1 MSEDETNCDQS
12 RCGIRIQVDPP
23 SSLPPGNVHRPSN
36 FASFTIIPTEAV
48 HNNDH
53 QGSAVQHE
61 MLEIPNNRRKSN
73 IVPPNLPTVPSG
85 VEMGS
90 DAFELSEESN
100 DLKESGEQQETIE
113 FSRQRRRSAILPPN
127 LATVPSGVEMDNEAF
142 VIAEEQHSV
151 NGPPS
156 RRMSLIDT
164 NSQNSFRLGRGIQ
177 SSLRRLGMSMNLS
190 RRGSTSTNTE
200 TVPRIAN
207 YRNFFNLRSH
217 SRPTLDELHE
227 PITRRPNLANPDAN
241 DIQEPVGDKF
251 GWIEGVLIRNM
262 LSIWGVMLFLR
273 ISWVVALSGIWQTLI
288 IIAISTFITLM
299 TALSM
304 SAIAT
309 NGEIGGGG
317 TYYVMSRVLGP
328 EFGGSIGVIFA
339 IANAINASLNVVG
352 FCQSIQ
358 DLMRSYGGA
367 VIVDGADNDIR
378 IIGTITMIAVCAL
391 CGLGA
396 KYEAKTQGVMLVILM
411 VALANFAAG
420 SIMGPGSSEKE
431 KARGFLGYDLDLIR
445 ENWSPG
451 YTVTDGQMQDFFSVF
466 SVYFPAGIGILAG
479 ANVSGDLKDP
489 NSAIPKG
496 TILAICITSVS
507 YAIVAI
513 ICGATMKRAATGSI
527 DDLRNGTYLDCVS
540 NNCTYGIYYDYQAM
554 TLISGFG
561 PLNYA
566 GCFAATLSSAL
577 ASYVSCPKL
586 LKVIADDKLY
596 PYWLVGILGKGYGKA
611 KEPIRAYAF
620 TFILALVFVL
630 IAHLDVI
637 ALLISNFFLATF
649 ALMNYSTFHVS
660 LVKPIGWRPT
670 FKYYNMW
677 LSLLTAALCVVG
689 MFLISWPVALITIAI
704 VLFFYLV
711 VHYRNPEVNWGSSS
725 QAQTYSEALSSI
737 QQLVH
742 VEEHVKNYR
751 PQILALT
758 GHPATRPALVDFAY
772 LICKS
777 NSLLICANVVKGHRS
792 SDERSQ
798 TIKKAYEYLWKHR
811 INGFCS
817 LINDVNLQQG
827 VSALLQV
834 GGVGKMKPNILLL
847 GYKNDWQVCENHSL
861 DHYFAA
867 IHTGFDLQ
875 VAVAILRTPEGLDC
889 TSLFTDLEDRD
900 YILNTL
906 GSSLIRSSST
916 TSTTSMDSVPESPA
930 AEHDDSRS
938 PAERQDRRTRK
949 RSSKFDQPVLTDR
962 HGKELPTHIVS
973 CITAFRRKQRRSCI
987 DVWWLYDDGGLTLLL
1002 PHIINTRLNWSSCRL
1017 RVFCTASGQDDLE
1030 NERKGMAALLAKFR
1044 ITYSDLTVI
1053 KDVKQAPK
1061 ESTRAWFD
1069 GLIRDF
1075 YGRDQLPV
1083 TEMNAQ
1089 RAKTDRHLR
1098 LREMLME
1105 HSSASSLVVMTL
1117 PMPRKGTVGAPL
1129 YMAWLEALS
1138 ANMPPFLLIRG
1149 NQSSVLTFYS

>member
-1 MSEDETNCDQS
+1 MSKDETAIDEAT
-12 RCGIRIQVDPP
+12 CGIRILVDPP
-23 SSLPPGNVHRPSN
+23 SSLPS
-36 FASFTIIPTEAV
+36 EDV
-48 HNNDH
+48 HNSGNRHSSMTLSSGTVHDGH
-53 QGSAVQHE
+53 QETGIQME
-61 MLEIPNNRRKSN
+61 TLEIPNHRRRST
-73 IVPPNLPTVPSG
+73 IVPPNLATVPYGIEMTNEAFGMSDVGSESKDSG
-85 VEMGS
+85 
-90 DAFELSEESN
+90 D
-100 DLKESGEQQETIE
+100 QQETIE
-113 FSRQRRRSAILPPN
+113 FPSHRRRSTIIPPT

-142 VIAEEQHSV
+142 TLADEPSV
-151 NGPPS
+151 AVVPPS
-156 RRMSLIDT
+156 RRASLIDT
-164 NSQNSFRLGRGIQ
+164 NSQNSFRLGRIQ
-177 SSLRRLGMSMNLS
+177 SSLRRFGMNLS

-207 YRNFFNLRSH
+207 YINFFNLRSN
-217 SRPTLDELHE
+217 SRPTLEELHE
-227 PITRRPNLANPDAN
+227 PVSRRQNIASVDPNKEVP
-241 DIQEPVGDKF
+241 EPVGDKF
-251 GWIEGVLIRNM
+251 GWIEGVLIRNT
-262 LSIWGVMLFLR
+262 LSIWGIMLFLR

-339 IANAINASLNVVG
+339 IANAINASLNIVG
-352 FCQSIQ
+352 FCQSVQ
-358 DLMRSYGGA
+358 DVMKNYGGGA
-367 VIVDGADNDIR
+367 IIVDGADNDIR
-378 IIGTITMIAVCAL
+378 IIGSITMIAVCAL

-396 KYEAKTQGVMLVILM
+396 KYEAKTQGVMLVILLL
-411 VALANFAAG
+411 ALSNFLVG
-420 SIMGPGSSEKE
+420 SIMGPGSSEQKQA
-431 KARGFLGYDLDLIR
+431 KGFLGYDLDLIR

-451 YTVTDGQMQDFFSVF
+451 YTFTDGQMQDFFSVF
-466 SVYFPAGIGILAG
+466 SVYFPAGIGILSG

-496 TILAICITSVS
+496 TILAICITSLS

-513 ICGATMKRAATGSI
+513 ICGATMKRAATGSV
-527 DDLRNGTYLDCVS
+527 DDFRNGTHLDCVS

-566 GCFAATLSSAL
+566 GCFAASLSSAL

-586 LKVIADDKLY
+586 LQVIADDKLY
-596 PYWLVGILGKGYGKA
+596 PYWLVGVLGKGYGKSN
-611 KEPIRAYAF
+611 EPIRAYAF
-620 TFILALVFVL
+620 TFVLALVFVL

-742 VEEHVKNYR
+742 VEDHVKNYR

-758 GHPATRPALVDFAY
+758 GHPASRPALVDFAY
-772 LICKS
+772 LICKK
-777 NSLLICANVVKGHRS
+777 NSLLICANIMKGHQSS
-792 SDERSQ
+792 SDRSQ
-798 TIKKAYEYLWKHR
+798 TSKKAYQYLWDQR
-811 INGFCS
+811 INGFFS
-817 LINDVNLQQG
+817 LVNDVNLQQG
-827 VSALLQV
+827 TSALLQAA
-834 GGVGKMKPNILLL
+834 GVGKMKPNILLL
-847 GYKNDWQVCENHSL
+847 GFKNDWQVCEHHSL

-867 IHTGFDLQ
+867 IHTGFDLH
-875 VAVAILRTPEGLDC
+875 VAVAILRTPEGLDY
-889 TSLFTDLEDRD
+889 TAMLTDLEDGD

-906 GSSLIRSSST
+906 GNLHRSSSAA
-916 TSTTSMDSVPESPA
+916 STISMDSASGSETTVGNQDESVQIQV
-930 AEHDDSRS
+930 ENK
-938 PAERQDRRTRK
+938 RTRK
-949 RSSKFDQPVLTDR
+949 RSKLDSPMLTDR
-962 HGKELPTHIVS
+962 RGKELPKHIVS
-973 CITAFRRKQRRSCI
+973 CITAFRRKQRRGLI

-1002 PHIINTRLNWSSCRL
+1002 PHIIHARSNWSSCRL
-1017 RVFCTASGQDDLE
+1017 RVFCVATDQEDLE

-1044 ITYSDLTVI
+1044 ITYSDLTII
-1053 KDVKQAPK
+1053 KDIKQSPK
-1061 ESTRAWFD
+1061 EWTKTWFD

-1075 YGRDQLPV
+1075 VGRDQLPV
-1083 TEMNAQ
+1083 TELVAM

-1098 LREMLME
+1098 LRELLIE
-1105 HSSASSLVVMTL
+1105 HSSESNLVVMTL
-1117 PMPRKGTVGAPL
+1117 PMPRKGTIGAPL
-1129 YMAWLEALS
+1129 YMAWLETLS